1 MNNNLGDQII
11 SLFLQQS
18 VALFIV
24 YFLVLVAIASD
35 LISGV
40 RKAKASGT
48 YRSSQKYRRTACKT
62 GKYYAG
68 LFAVTTVDFMQ
79 IVALFHFE
87 LQGGMHIPQFPIL
100 TYVAA
105 ILIGLNEL
113 KSIFESSEDKDK
125 AKVKEAVNLLVEIAK
140 QHKNA
145 ADVIDNISKYITQ
158 QNKKE

>member
-100 TYVAA
+100 TYAAA

-140 QHKNA
+140 HKDA
-145 ADVIDNISKYITQ
+145 ADVIDNITKYVTQ